1 MKEFYPQVSYLYMLQ
16 IHGLD
21 GWHSCLDNMNRW
33 KNNSYNYYYQIVA
46 QEICDM
52 TNTKFHIYFLTLYL
66 DNLVPNINEYLL
78 LTIRNSSF
86 KLGGN
91 DIIYVFNIWNL
102 LIFFV
107 QTFIS
112 IHCDE
117 KTWMRW
123 ILSSIPKIVEFF
135 RELSMLSFNFW
146 KPWCVLIFFG
156 VPAGVNEDDT

>member
-1 MKEFYPQVSYLYMLQ
+1 M
-16 IHGLD
+16 
-21 GWHSCLDNMNRW
+21 CN
-33 KNNSYNYYYQIVA
+33 
-46 QEICDM
+46 
-52 TNTKFHIYFLTLYL
+52 
-66 DNLVPNINEYLL
+66 

-123 ILSSIPKIVEFF
+123 YLSSIPKIVEFF
-135 RELSMLSFNFW
+135 WELYMLSFNFW
-146 KPWCVLIFFG
+146 KPLCVLNFFE
-156 VPAGVNEDDT
+156 VPASVNDDGT